1 MRSSVNIFPD
11 ERVDP
16 SSFLYSSLSE
26 ASSIPSHVKQ
36 GGYNNPT
43 FPCIDTTLEGQS
55 LNLSQKSTPSFD
67 DSSFDHVSV
76 TVGNKYSFSCT
87 DTIESVFK
95 SPFFKTRDFSWKA
108 FFPLHRCYACRKF
121 HEELLIRESNSFLET
136 RCLLHKRSLFTL
148 ASHLLPIMSRDDFLT
163 DNEWC
168 FNKFLLA
175 NDPNFILLREQAS
188 IFWDKRVKKKR
199 NKIAARTLFFEKL
212 KSWNLEFLSPDIS
225 FDPNSVDNFST
236 SLALQQ
242 WVGTPPSIPLE
253 KLHTDFRRFEA
264 WNFFNQSPK
273 FQRGPSTQS
282 WGRPPGINSILL
294 NKSVK
299 AFYRF
304 QCGSDLC
311 PINFVPG
318 KDTSILSLSC
328 IPDGAF
334 INPPYVSPLLDK
346 IIAFLIKK
354 AFEYSHV
361 YAIIVPFWES
371 SLWYRTLIALKTPCI
386 TLNTPIYFL
395 RGKEQVY
402 ANKANFRSSI
412 FLVGAYTDHTSY
424 FLKNDELGF
433 PLETDY
439 FQFFNHISFPTS
451 IGSRHGS
458 FNSRNFTKRIAMIL
472 QFLNNAEKSVT
483 GVLDADITQH
493 LCLDEVKKLNFL
505 SQKVCDSMN
514 VLDSHQWAF
523 KLHPWIK
530 LRCSWNSFPEGNRVF
545 FTYKSGMKFLEKLQD
560 SPKDIYANKIC
571 RICKNKGHSHR
582 FCHHRVPTRAE
593 LGLAFLGDKVLYK
606 FLEKQN
612 LYKSDSL
619 SNHFK
624 SPGSFVN
631 LAKIWL
637 KREANFWS
645 KWNNFAK
652 SSGISDPA
660 SVIHEGEFSKGRAAL
675 GWNYAM
681 GAQLPELLLDAFGAT
696 LLFASPPPPC
706 EYVDEIR
713 DGVPIYNEIPED
725 FQKEDFEEVRK
736 RTQYIL
742 PKKYIQYILPRFV
755 VVNTDLTR
763 RSINDCQHMGPF
775 TPVYRFRLPSPR
787 SLRDFAPSDVILS
800 VDGKS
805 AYKQRKLAWS
815 ARNKIGF
822 RTKINGV
829 GCYVAM
835 ATPPF
840 GLHNAG
846 YIYQKA
852 LEAKMRRAAGSV
864 LWLEYIDDVSIRI
877 GSQDEPLEKAQWRA
891 AAFIWILTK
900 AGEILNDKFFV
911 FKDIITM
918 MGVHYNL
925 RCDRFAPK
933 LNSFY
938 KFSLHIAK
946 MLHKPAL
953 TLKDL
958 EVLSGKANWL
968 TQTCST
974 SVLGPIYKFIGYLK
988 AKHKPRNSRDHKRL
1002 QSISVDWNRQILITI
1017 FKVLCKVQEAYS
1029 LFPSPNFSRSQK
1041 ICYLVSDSNPLV
1053 AGAYMA
1059 IGAATMEFEDIRP
1072 ANIESFSIANI
1083 PKSYIQ
1089 KFELETVLHSTKS
1102 EAFGLLSYINMKLP
1116 ILKRVAKTVDMF
1128 VVLGDNLALISK
1140 LQKNQMDGTIVAY
1153 DVNKICE
1160 NLSSLGTPFCFRWL
1174 RRSRKPIALADSLGR
1189 RIPLYPKPNIIFSIE
1204 KFFETSIYTPK
1215 IFTDVYNIPIRLP
1228 DKLLKPIRN
1237 EQRIPFISFP
1247 FNTTTDVFQI
1257 VVEAF
1262 AMAKL
1267 RVLIGVPYFNRRAIH
1282 AKLLIQRALSIPKI
1296 TSLDFEGDEIS
1307 NRPRRNF
1314 PYIVAFLKPNVFE

>member
-1 MRSSVNIFPD
+1 MRSSVNIFPI

-16 SSFLYSSLSE
+16 SGILYSPHLE
-26 ASSIPSHVKQ
+26 TSSHPSHVKHR
-36 GGYNNPT
+36 GYNSPDIS
-43 FPCIDTTLEGQS
+43 CINVPLKGQS
-55 LNLSQKSTPSFD
+55 LELPLDSELSPVEGSENHISISLGD
-67 DSSFDHVSV
+67 
-76 TVGNKYSFSCT
+76 KYTFSCQ
-87 DTIESVFK
+87 DSIESVIK
-95 SPFFKTRDFSWKA
+95 SPFFKSRNFSWTA
-108 FFPLHRCYACRKF
+108 FFPLHKCPACRIQSDVFSLK
-121 HEELLIRESNSFLET
+121 NSDHFLNNG
-136 RCLLHKRSLFTL
+136 CLLHKKSLFIL
-148 ASHLLPIMSRDDFLT
+148 ASHLLPIVHRDEFLT
-163 DNEWC
+163 ENEWS
-168 FNKFLLA
+168 FDKFLA
-175 NDPNFILLREQAS
+175 SNDPKFILLRNQATS
-188 IFWDKRVKKKR
+188 FWDKRVKKKR
-199 NKIAARTLFFEKL
+199 NKIAARDLFLEKM
-212 KSWNLEFLSPDIS
+212 KAWNLEFLTPDRSFDSDCFDHFSIGKALRKWVGKPPDI
-225 FDPNSVDNFST
+225 T
-236 SLALQQ
+236 LESLHLN
-242 WVGTPPSIPLE
+242 
-253 KLHTDFRRFEA
+253 FRRAEA

-294 NKSVK
+294 NDSVK
-299 AFYRF
+299 TFYQF
-304 QCGSDLC
+304 QCGSNLC

-328 IPDGAF
+328 IPDGVF

-346 IIAFLIKK
+346 IISFLIKK
-354 AFEYSHV
+354 AFDFRHV
-361 YAIIVPFWES
+361 YAILVPFWES
-371 SLWYRTLIALKTPCI
+371 ALWYRTLKALKTPCI
-386 TLNTPIYFL
+386 TLETPIYFL
-395 RGKEQVY
+395 RGQEQVY

-424 FLKNDELGF
+424 HLKNDELGF
-433 PLETDY
+433 PLETSY
-439 FQFFNHISFPTS
+439 IEFFQHISFPAN
-451 IGSRHGS
+451 IGAKHGA
-458 FNSRNFTKRIAMIL
+458 FFSRNFVQRMSMIL
-472 QFLNNAEKSVT
+472 TFLQNAENSVT

-493 LCLDEVKKLNFL
+493 LRLDEIKKFNFL
-505 SQKVCDSMN
+505 SQKVNDSLN
-514 VLDSHQWAF
+514 VLDSHQWNF

-530 LRCSWNSFPEGNRVF
+530 LRCSWSSFPEKNRVF
-545 FTYKSGMKFLEKLQD
+545 FTYKSGMEFLEKLQD
-560 SPKDIYANKIC
+560 SPKDIYAKKIC
-571 RICKNKGHSHR
+571 RICKNRGHSHK
-582 FCHHRVPTRAE
+582 FCHHRIPSQAE
-593 LGLAFLGDKVLYK
+593 LGLAFLGDKILYK
-606 FLEKQN
+606 FLEK
-612 LYKSDSL
+612 LKLFKSDNL

-624 SPGSFVN
+624 SPNSFVH

-637 KREANFWS
+637 RREANFWS
-645 KWNNFAK
+645 KWEKFAK

-660 SVIHEGEFSKGRAAL
+660 SIIHEGEFSKGREAL
-675 GWNYAM
+675 GWNYAL

-706 EYVDEIR
+706 EYVDDIR
-713 DGVPIYNEIPED
+713 DGVPVYNDIPED
-725 FQKEDFEEVRK
+725 FQKEDFEEVRR

-852 LEAKMRRAAGSV
+852 LEAKMQRAAGSV

-925 RCDRFAPK
+925 RCDRFVPK

-946 MLHKPAL
+946 MLRKPAL

-958 EVLSGKANWL
+958 EILTGKANWL

-974 SVLGPIYKFIGYLK
+974 TVLGPIYKYIGYLK
-988 AKHKPRNSRDHKRL
+988 AKHKPKNSREHKRL
-1002 QSISVDWNRQILITI
+1002 QSISIEWNRQILITI
-1017 FKVLCKVQEAYS
+1017 FKVLCKVHEAYS
-1029 LFPSPNFSRSQK
+1029 LFPSPNFSKSQK
-1041 ICYLVSDSNPLV
+1041 ICYLVSDANPLV

-1059 IGAATMEFEDIRP
+1059 IGAATMEFEDIEP
-1072 ANIESFSIANI
+1072 LNIESFSIANI

-1089 KFELETVLHSTKS
+1089 KFELESVLHSTKS
-1102 EAFGLLSYINMKLP
+1102 EAFGLLSYINMKFP
-1116 ILKRVAKTVDMF
+1116 ILKRIAKKVDMF
-1128 VVLGDNLALISK
+1128 VVLGDNLALIQK
-1140 LQKNQMDGTIVAY
+1140 LQKNQMDGSIVAY

-1160 NLSSLGTPFCFRWL
+1160 LLGSLGTPICFRWL
-1174 RRSRKPIALADSLGR
+1174 RRSRKPIALADSFGR
-1189 RIPLYPKPNIIFSIE
+1189 KVSLYPKPAVIFSIE
-1204 KFFETSIYTPK
+1204 KFFDISIYTPK
-1215 IFTDVYNIPIRLP
+1215 IFCDVYNIPIRLP
-1228 DKLLKPIRN
+1228 DKLLAPVRS
-1237 EQRIPFISFP
+1237 EQRVPFIAFP
-1247 FNTTTDVFQI
+1247 FNVTTDVFQI
-1257 VVEAF
+1257 VIEAF
-1262 AMAKL
+1262 VNAKL
-1267 RVLIGVPYFNRRAIH
+1267 QVLVGVPYFNRRAIH
-1282 AKLLIQRALSIPKI
+1282 AKLLIQKALSIPKI
-1296 TSLDFEGDEIS
+1296 TTLDFIGDEIS
-1307 NRPRRNF
+1307 ERPRRNF
-1314 PYIVAFLKPNVFE
+1314 PYIVAFSKPFMC